1 MLRTLRVRILSGF
14 LAVLGVA
21 VAAFMTT
28 LYIARDFREADIDRG
43 AATIH
48 RREADAVNRS
58 ILFARAKLSD
68 YLRSGSAAARDAMT
82 AAFADLAL
90 EVGKDST
97 SSDTSPLKNQATMTV
112 DAIAAAVA
120 AGSALLDNAAALS
133 NPSSAMAESA
143 SRSTDQALLSAVGRM
158 QVSLAQLTMAGGR
171 YALSG
176 DKRLLDQ
183 ITTETGR
190 AREAAAAV
198 DGNATASAR
207 LKKLAASM
215 QAALATFDTTV
226 AGMTAAFDS
235 RAEASAKLE
244 TLLKSVSDVS
254 QTKWAAA
261 DAKNT
266 AATKR
271 AAQASETL
279 FQAIL
284 ISAGLVCVLGLV
296 LAIMIGNSIARP
308 IILLKQAIE
317 RIARNDFET
326 VIPGMARSDEIG
338 DMAKAVQ
345 IFKDN
350 GLAVQRL
357 EAETAQGRQASEAQR
372 RQIDEERAV
381 RTREQERLA
390 AEQREVMAVL
400 AEGLEHL
407 SAGDLTY
414 RIDAEVAADYAK
426 LRDDFNGAVARLS
439 DTVRTIQ
446 SMSGDV
452 SNAAHEINMGAD
464 DLSKRTEEQAS
475 SLEETAATTEELAAS
490 VKAAANA
497 SRQAVALAEEAMN
510 VARKGGTIVTDA
522 VEAMSRIE
530 AASKKISDITSVID
544 EIAFQ
549 TNLLALNAA
558 VEAARAGDAGKG
570 FAVVASEVRTLAQRS
585 SDAAKDITALISES
599 GHEVAQGV
607 VLVRSAGEALSQIV
621 EASRKVSAT
630 VSDIS
635 SASAEQANGID
646 EMSQTVA
653 HMDEMTQQNAAL
665 AEESAASATA
675 LTDQIQRLNGLVASF
690 RTADNVVELRG
701 LAAMMT
707 GGGHP
712 EPQRRYG

>member
-28 LYIARDFREADIDRG
+28 LYIANDFREADIDRG
-43 AATIH
+43 TATIH

-58 ILFARAKLSD
+58 ILFARARLSD

-82 AAFADLAL
+82 AAFADLAV
-90 EVGKDST
+90 EVGRDAT
-97 SSDTSPLKNQATMTV
+97 NSDATPLKNQATSTV

-120 AGSALLDNAAALS
+120 AGNMLLDNAAALS
-133 NPSSAMAESA
+133 NPSSAIAESA
-143 SRSTDQALLSAVGRM
+143 SRSTDQSLLSTVGRM
-158 QVSLAQLTMAGGR
+158 QVSLAQITMAGSR

-176 DKRLLDQ
+176 DKRFLDQ

-198 DGNATASAR
+198 EANAGASAR
-207 LKKLAASM
+207 LKKLASTM
-215 QAALATFDTTV
+215 QAALVGFDGGV
-226 AGMTAAFDS
+226 AGMTTALDA
-235 RAEASAKLE
+235 RTEASAKLD
-244 TLLKSVSDVS
+244 TLLKSVADVS
-254 QTKWAAA
+254 QTKWTAA

-266 AATKR
+266 AASQR
-271 AAQASETL
+271 AVQASETL

-284 ISAGLVCVLGLV
+284 ISAVLVCVLGLV
-296 LAIMIGNSIARP
+296 LAVMIGNSITRP
-308 IILLKQAIE
+308 IIALKHVID
-317 RIARNDFET
+317 RIAANDFTPE
-326 VIPGMARSDEIG
+326 IPGAARKDEIG
-338 DMAKAVQ
+338 AMARAVQ

-357 EAETAQGRQASEAQR
+357 EAETAEGRQASEAQR

-381 RTREQERLA
+381 RAQEQERLA

-400 AEGLEHL
+400 AEGLESL
-407 SAGDLTY
+407 SAGDLSY
-414 RIDAEVAADYAK
+414 RIEVAFAADYAK

-452 SNAAHEINMGAD
+452 GNAAHEINMGAD

-490 VKAAANA
+490 VKASANA

-530 AASKKISDITSVID
+530 TASKKISDITSVID

-607 VLVRSAGEALSQIV
+607 VLVRSAGEALSRIV
-621 EASRKVSAT
+621 EASHKVSST

-665 AEESAASATA
+665 AEESAASATSLA
-675 LTDQIQRLNGLVASF
+675 TQIQRLNELVSSF
-690 RTADNVVELRG
+690 RTGDNVVELRG
-701 LAAMMT
+701 PGAAMAD
-707 GGGHP
+707 P
-712 EPQRRYG
+712 ARAEPQRRYG